1 MNSAPL
7 VIDTRPWS
15 TRQFYGEIPKVTNF
29 TSFLDLF
36 DTDLQSGAKIMKNP
50 MRLRLLF
57 EEHEGMNFNT
67 QDENQENNGKSQMTW
82 SNLAKK

>member
-36 DTDLQSGAKIMKNP
+36 DTDPHSGAKIMKNP

>member
-36 DTDLQSGAKIMKNP
+36 DTDPQSGAKIMKNP

-67 QDENQENNGKSQMTW
+67 LDENQENNGKSQMTW